1 MLLEIYKTENI
12 KQKYRTKSPEPIEIS
27 VKTQVFDF
35 YIFDLL
41 QIVAWFAEF
50 SYTFPYIN
58 KAVIR
63 ELLLIITN

>member
-41 QIVAWFAEF
+41 QIVA
-50 SYTFPYIN
+50 
-58 KAVIR
+58 
-63 ELLLIITN
+63 